1 VRENVEDNRLIN
13 DTFLCTSHLV
23 SAYIYV
29 VSDLSREIVELLP
42 WDLLEGTPRLS
53 VLVLEVVQTQLKR
66 SSGNDTLQKC
76 LAFKI
81 LPLL

>member
-1 VRENVEDNRLIN
+1 
-13 DTFLCTSHLV
+13 
-23 SAYIYV
+23 
-29 VSDLSREIVELLP
+29 
-42 WDLLEGTPRLS
+42 
-53 VLVLEVVQTQLKR
+53 VVQTQLKR